1 MVKPTVSPALRIQ
14 YLNRPEGRI
23 AYDVQGAGPL
33 VMLVP
38 GMGDLRSAYRFVVP
52 TLVAAGFTVVS
63 TDVRGH
69 GDSDNSFST
78 YGDVPTANDLMALLT
93 ELGPAVIV
101 GNSMAAGAAVIVAAD
116 HPGLVHGLV
125 LIGPFVRQPASN
137 TPLNRLFLRVL
148 MARPWAATAWRAYLP
163 TLYAGTLPSDFTDYR
178 DEVIRSIRRP
188 GYARA
193 FSLTT
198 RTRHDQAE
206 MSLGRMN
213 APVLVV
219 MGESDPDFPDPT
231 AEAEWIARAVNGRTE
246 MIADAGHYP
255 QSQQPEQV
263 GRIISEFLTQVT
275 DRA

>member
-1 MVKPTVSPALRIQ
+1 MVKPTVSPAPRTQ

-23 AYDVQGAGPL
+23 AYDVQGTGPL
-33 VMLVP
+33 VLLVP

-63 TDVRGH
+63 TDLRGH

-78 YGDVPTANDLMALLT
+78 YGDVPTANDLVALLT

-148 MARPWAATAWRAYLP
+148 MARPWAAAAWRAYLP
-163 TLYAGTLPSDFTDYR
+163 TLYAGTLPSDFFHYR

-188 GYARA
+188 RYTRA

-206 MSLGRMN
+206 MSLNRVT

-231 AEAEWIARAVNGRTE
+231 AEAKWIARAVNGRTE

-263 GRIISEFLTQVT
+263 GRIIAKFLMDVT

>member
-1 MVKPTVSPALRIQ
+1 M
-14 YLNRPEGRI
+14 
-23 AYDVQGAGPL
+23 
-33 VMLVP
+33 
-38 GMGDLRSAYRFVVP
+38 
-52 TLVAAGFTVVS
+52 
-63 TDVRGH
+63 
-69 GDSDNSFST
+69 
-78 YGDVPTANDLMALLT
+78 
-93 ELGPAVIV
+93 
-101 GNSMAAGAAVIVAAD
+101 IVAAD

-148 MARPWAATAWRAYLP
+148 MARPWAAAAWRAYLP
-163 TLYAGTLPSDFTDYR
+163 TLYAGTLPSDFSSYR

-188 GYARA
+188 GHTRA

-198 RTRHDQAE
+198 RTRHNHAE
-206 MSLGRMN
+206 MSLNRVT

-231 AEAEWIARAVNGRTE
+231 AEAAWIAGAINGRIE

-263 GRIISEFLTQVT
+263 GRIISQFVT
-275 DRA
+275 EVTERA

>member
-1 MVKPTVSPALRIQ
+1 MVKPTVSPAPQTQ

-23 AYDVQGAGPL
+23 AYDVHGAGPL

-63 TDVRGH
+63 TDLRGH

-163 TLYAGTLPSDFTDYR
+163 TLYAGTLPSDFSHYR

>member
-1 MVKPTVSPALRIQ
+1 MVKPAVSPAPRTQ
-14 YLNRPEGRI
+14 YLYRSEGRI
-23 AYDVQGAGPL
+23 AYDVQGTGPL
-33 VMLVP
+33 VLLVP

-63 TDVRGH
+63 TDLRGH

-78 YGDVPTANDLMALLT
+78 YGDVPTANDLTALLT

-148 MARPWAATAWRAYLP
+148 MARPWAAAAWRAYLP
-163 TLYAGTLPSDFTDYR
+163 TLYAGTLPSDFSSYR

-188 GYARA
+188 RYTRA

-206 MSLGRMN
+206 MSLNRVT

-231 AEAEWIARAVNGRTE
+231 GEAKWIARAINGRIE

-263 GRIISEFLTQVT
+263 GRIISQFVT
-275 DRA
+275 EVTERA